1 MNKILSNWVR
11 PAGRS
16 SKKHFATL
24 MSAACGLA
32 LAASADAAVQPLSVN
47 GNKILAGGQQASF
60 AGNSLFWSNNGW
72 GGEKYY
78 TAGTV
83 AW

>member
-1 MNKILSNWVR
+1 MR

-47 GNKILAGGQQASF
+47 GNKILAGGNKPASRVI
-60 AGNSLFWSNNGW
+60 ASSGAI
-72 GGEKYY
+72 
-78 TAGTV
+78 TAGAAKNITPL
-83 AW
+83 AQWRG